1 MLRDNHLESHSH
13 PLAELSMNSRENV
26 GSVKR
31 EHGLAGRDREV
42 EKDATALKVRI
53 HLMIELPRMGSD
65 EEYH

>member
-1 MLRDNHLESHSH
+1 
-13 PLAELSMNSRENV
+13 MNSRENV